1 MYIPTMS
8 LNELVLRLRDLGM
21 RTSNPTVAAMI
32 EAGAFP
38 FAQSVRLEE
47 DGKRV
52 LVIYRKLFD
61 EWVKERAEL
70 EDGDPG
76 YVNPLTPY
84 LKNTTGEAV

>member
-8 LNELVLRLRDLGM
+8 LCELVERLRSLGI
-21 RTSNPTVAAMI
+21 RTSNPTAAAMI
-32 EAGAFP
+32 EAGAYP
-38 FAQSVRLEE
+38 FAQAVRLEE

-61 EWVKERAEL
+61 QWVEERAVPEP
-70 EDGDPG
+70 GDPE

-84 LKNTTGEAV
+84 LHDTTREAV